1 MNKQIMLLEMRRNK
15 YIDNIVR
22 YIIIFGVVVMDLKVK
37 SYIV

>member
-1 MNKQIMLLEMRRNK
+1 MNKQTMLLEMRRNK

-22 YIIIFGVVVMDLKVK
+22 YIIILGVVVMDLKAK